1 MQEMQDRALKCRQ
14 DPEGWVRKREGEDAA
29 PRGMMRMRDVEDAA
43 PSTYTVPDGAQFVEG
58 LDVEPGAFIS
68 SFIQGHPHCILL

>member
-1 MQEMQDRALKCRQ
+1 MQAVPQGVCE
-14 DPEGWVRKREGEDAA
+14 DP
-29 PRGMMRMRDVEDAA
+29 A

-68 SFIQGHPHCILL
+68 SFVQGHPHCILLQQGWKPLIYC